1 MVFFND
7 VLINLM
13 MVAAIKKAET
23 KDPTLEKKY
32 GIILITGAGQVLT
45 EFLYTSSEERDASFY
60 ELIDMVKKT
69 SIYET
74 VTTNENKEC

>member
-7 VLINLM
+7 VLINLTM
-13 MVAAIKKAET
+13 IAGIRKAEA
-23 KDPTLEKKY
+23 KDSTLEKRY
-32 GIILITGAGQVLT
+32 GIILLTGAGQILT
-45 EFLYTSSEERDASFY
+45 EFLYASSEERDASFY

-74 VTTNENKEC
+74 VTTNENKER

>member
-32 GIILITGAGQVLT
+32 GIILITGAGQVRT
-45 EFLYTSSEERDASFY
+45 YRVPVR
-60 ELIDMVKKT
+60 IIGRKR
-69 SIYET
+69 
-74 VTTNENKEC
+74 C

>member
-45 EFLYTSSEERDASFY
+45 EFLYASSEERDASFY

-69 SIYET
+69 SIYGT
-74 VTTNENKEC
+74 VTTNENKER

>member
-45 EFLYTSSEERDASFY
+45 EFLYASSEERASVSTRNLLVMPIPF
-60 ELIDMVKKT
+60 
-69 SIYET
+69 SICS
-74 VTTNENKEC
+74 KSP

>member
-32 GIILITGAGQVLT
+32 GIILITGAGQILT
-45 EFLYTSSEERDASFY
+45 EFMYSTPEERDTEFDT
-60 ELIDMVKKT
+60 LINMVKET
-69 SIYET
+69 AIYKS
-74 VTTNENKEC
+74 VT